1 MTNFLQKQTENLV
14 LRPEVP
20 ISAHSDSNIDNYET
34 QYYNLKNR
42 EILPQRKDYLIEK
55 NSDCD
60 NEMHLSS
67 NISNDVSFLCAPH
80 QDSDGGSDD
89 ENSGRIDKIFGG
101 WLLKRIRENKDLVPI
116 IKTVYQWNITKN
128 GKIISV
134 WSKFS

>member
-1 MTNFLQKQTENLV
+1 LLQKQTENLV

-20 ISAHSDSNIDNYET
+20 ISAHSDFNFK
-34 QYYNLKNR
+34 Q
-42 EILPQRKDYLIEK
+42 ILPQRKDYLIET

-60 NEMHLSS
+60 NGMHLSS
-67 NISNDVSFLCAPH
+67 NISNDISFLCAPY

-89 ENSGRIDKIFGG
+89 ANSGRIDKMFGG

-128 GKIISV
+128 GKVITV